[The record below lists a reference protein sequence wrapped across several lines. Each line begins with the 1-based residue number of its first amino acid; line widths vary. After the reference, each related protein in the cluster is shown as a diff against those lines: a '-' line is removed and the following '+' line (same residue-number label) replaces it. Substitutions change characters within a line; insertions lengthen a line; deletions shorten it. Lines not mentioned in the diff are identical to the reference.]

1 MEREPAGIPKGRL
14 SRADSRGQLAGARA
28 VNHSFVSSAALIAGL
43 SAVTGVAMLARESLT
58 ASYFGRSD
66 PIEAY
71 LVAALIPMFLIN
83 ATGNSIGAGFVP
95 TLLRVRHDH
104 DQQTASDLVAAM
116 LLLALGLVAVAMLAA
131 AILFP
136 FVLPLLARG
145 FAPPKLD
152 LALHVFYWLLPIVV
166 IGALGKFWLAILNG
180 YEHFVAG
187 SLIPIAVPL
196 TVIACLL
203 GAPAAG
209 RLDYLI
215 FGVVAGFTVQLALAL
230 LIAGRAD
237 LLRLPSLSD
246 RIKPLLAKAT
256 SQYFSMLAGTL
267 TLMLLEVVDTIFAA
281 MHGAG
286 TVAAINYAS
295 KLSLLVLGFAGAA
308 LATAVV
314 PHYARLRAGGP
325 FAEQA
330 RFVRFAEWITLAGAA
345 LLALF
350 LVLLST
356 PLVQIVFG
364 RGQFGA
370 EDVTVVARLNA
381 LYVLQAPAFLAG
393 VVYGRLLLVEG
404 HSRDLLSGA
413 ILSVACA
420 VVANLILGPI
430 IHAAAIPV
438 AAVIAYVAS
447 AAWLRTRLSAVLRAR
462 KAGGPVSG

>member
-1 MEREPAGIPKGRL
+1 MSRNPSRTRPA
-14 SRADSRGQLAGARA
+14 SARA
-28 VNHSFVSSAALIAGL
+28 AHQSFISSAALIAGV
-43 SAVTGVAMLARESLT
+43 SAITGLAMLGRESLT
-58 ASYFGRSD
+58 AAYFGRGD

-95 TLLRVRHDH
+95 SLLRVRHDQ
-104 DQQTASDLVAAM
+104 DQRTASDLIAAM
-116 LLLALGLVAVAMLAA
+116 LLLALGLVVAAMLVAA
-131 AILFP
+131 VLFP
-136 FVLPLLARG
+136 FVLPLIARG
-145 FAPPKLD
+145 FAPPKLE
-152 LALHVFYWLLPIVV
+152 LALHVFYWLLPVV
-166 IGALGKFWLAILNG
+166 AIGAIGKFWLAILNG

-187 SLIPIAVPL
+187 SLVPILVPL
-196 TVIACLL
+196 AVIGCLL
-203 GAPAAG
+203 IAPVAS

-215 FGVVAGFTVQLALAL
+215 FGVVVGFTLQLVVASI
-230 LIAGRAD
+230 IAGNAG
-237 LLRLPSLSD
+237 LLRLPSLPQ
-246 RIKPLLAKAT
+246 RIKPLLAKVT

-267 TLMLLEVVDTIFAA
+267 TLMLMEVVDTVFAA

-295 KLSLLVLGFAGAA
+295 KLSLLVLGFAGTA

-314 PHYARLRAGGP
+314 PHYARLRAAGP

-330 RFVRFAEWITLAGAA
+330 RFVRFAECFTLGGAA

-350 LVLLST
+350 LVLSST
-356 PLVQIVFG
+356 PLVQIAFG

-381 LYVLQAPAFLAG
+381 LYVLQAPAYLAG
-393 VVYGRLLLVEG
+393 VLYGRLLLVEG

-413 ILSVACA
+413 ILSVGCA

-430 IHAAAIPV
+430 IHVAAIPV

-447 AAWLRTRLSAVLRAR
+447 AAWLRVRLGAILRAR
-462 KAGGPVSG
+462 KTGGQVSG